1 MSTDFVPTGKHD
13 PACPDCKGS
22 GERDSGGTHPWGAP
36 AMMPCDCDRELQAKH
51 DLHYYAEKLGV
62 PVEQIRRDLGLP
74 PDDEIR
80 RNSIGCAALDDII
93 SHSCNLQSAM
103 AARIRL
109 AVAED
114 REQVKAAGIS
124 GEEFHGPTDDNESYW
139 KRESQ
144 VLDRIIY
151 QARFARGHQTS

>member
-1 MSTDFVPTGKHD
+1 MSNESPSLHGFTIEDLAAIADGLEAGYEKGVDVGGSPLDGSDTNMIESTTAAAARFIRAAIAD
-13 PACPDCKGS
+13 PDA
-22 GERDSGGTHPWGAP
+22 
-36 AMMPCDCDRELQAKH
+36 
-51 DLHYYAEKLGV
+51 
-62 PVEQIRRDLGLP
+62 IRRM
-74 PDDEIR
+74 
-80 RNSIGCAALDDII
+80 SIGCAALDDII

-114 REQVKAAGIS
+114 REQVKAAGIA